1 MIMEKEK
8 QAPKLPYIEKVD
20 VTYQT
25 YRKALYDCIG
35 TVSEIIKNSSAFL
48 ATDIPQYVQLLNML
62 NGQLVQVEAFL
73 VDYQKI
79 EEDV

>member
-1 MIMEKEK
+1 MEEKK
-8 QAPKLPYIEKVD
+8 QALKLPHVEKVD

-25 YRKALYDCIG
+25 YKKALYDCIG
-35 TVSEIIKNSSAFL
+35 TVSEIIKNSSVFL
-48 ATDIPQYVQLLNML
+48 SNDIPQYVQLLNML

-79 EEDV
+79 EEYV